1 MRTRDLRGMRLRN
14 SVGMVIVG
22 AVAAVT
28 GCAAQPAKT
37 QSAAAINAGQATAPV
52 ASKPIDF
59 HTLKETKC
67 PQSAVSYQEWVAKFQ
82 SYAVSKGRPD
92 KVVQTAFAG

>member
-1 MRTRDLRGMRLRN
+1 MRTRDLRRPRLRD
-14 SVGMVIVG
+14 SVGIMIIG
-22 AVAAVT
+22 AVVALA

-37 QSAAAINAGQATAPV
+37 QGGTTVNGAQSAAPV

-67 PQSAVSYQEWVAKFQ
+67 PNSAAS
-82 SYAVSKGRPD
+82 
-92 KVVQTAFAG
+92 